1 MGKTRAG
8 LLAGAKAV
16 GTGALYGTAGLA
28 GAGAIGAGVVGAKGG
43 SELLSGGQ
51 KAADEMDF

>member
-1 MGKTRAG
+1 MGKTGAG

-16 GTGALYGTAGLA
+16 GTGALYGAAGLA

-43 SELLSGGQ
+43 NELLSGG
-51 KAADEMDF
+51 

>member
-1 MGKTRAG
+1 MKMGKTKAG
-8 LLAGAKAV
+8 LLAGTKAI
-16 GTGALYGTAGLA
+16 GTGALYA
-28 GAGAIGAGVVGAKGG
+28 GAPLAIGAGVVGAKGG